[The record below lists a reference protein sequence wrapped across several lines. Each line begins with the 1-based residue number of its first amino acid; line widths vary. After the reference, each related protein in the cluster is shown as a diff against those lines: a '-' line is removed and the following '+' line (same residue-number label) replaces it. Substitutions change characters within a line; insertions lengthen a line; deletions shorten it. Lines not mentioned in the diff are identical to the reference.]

1 MSFGRPGSGSILQV
15 NPPDRGSF
23 PLDHD
28 GMHLSLIPSIE
39 NANDSRIG
47 ECKEMMMAYLKCL
60 KENKSTSTP
69 CRTMSKTYLDCRM
82 KRGLMQQEEW
92 EKLGLGSVSNAEAA
106 TTGEGS
112 A

>member
-28 GMHLSLIPSIE
+28 
-39 NANDSRIG
+39 G

-92 EKLGLGSVSNAEAA
+92 EKLGLGGVSNTAEGT
-106 TTGEGS
+106 TTGERS